1 MKNYILFTTVSL
13 LAMACNKKE
22 TGADTPKVL
31 LKESYEVSIA
41 GLYPEGLD
49 FDIKSEKFVF
59 GSIYKGAV
67 YSLNIKG
74 ELDTYASNSN
84 LIAATGIFTDEVR
97 NRLIVANSDLGASQ
111 KSASSSSGGSVASI
125 EVYDLSTKAL
135 LKHVDLKG
143 LTPGAGAFA
152 NDITVDQSGNIY
164 ITDSFS
170 PVIYKVDLNYIP
182 SIFAKNDL
190 FQPAPNAFG
199 LNGIVFHPDGYIL
212 VAKTDNSKLFK
223 IPLSN
228 PSSVTEVSGF
238 TCSFPDGLEWSKDNE
253 LVAVENGLGMGKVF
267 TFSTSDNWS
276 SANKVK
282 ESTVG
287 KDNFPTAVTLTSEGS
302 IYVVNSE
309 LGKLLSGDATEVNF
323 TIHKVN

>member
-1 MKNYILFTTVSL
+1 MAVAL
-13 LAMACNKKE
+13 LAMACNKKKQTE
-22 TGADTPKVL
+22 AEKPKVS
-31 LKESYEVSIA
+31 LKENYEVNSA

-49 FDIKSEKFVF
+49 FDTKSGKFVF

-74 ELDTYASNSN
+74 ELETYASNNN
-84 LIAATGIFTDEVR
+84 LVAATGIFTDEVR
-97 NRLIVANSDLGASQ
+97 NRLIVANSDLGTSQ

-135 LKHVDLKG
+135 LKHVDLKS

-152 NDITVDQSGNIY
+152 NDITVDLSGNIY

-170 PVIYKVDLNYIP
+170 PVIYKVDLNYTP

-199 LNGIVFHPDGYIL
+199 LNGIVYHADGYFL
-212 VAKTDNSKLFK
+212 VSKTDNSKLFK
-223 IPLSN
+223 ISLSN
-228 PSSVTEVSGF
+228 PTAVSEVRGF
-238 TCSFPDGLEWSKDNE
+238 TCSYPDGLEWNKDNE
-253 LVAVENGLGMGKVF
+253 LVAVENGLGLGKVF
-267 TFSTSDNWS
+267 TFSSSDNWS
-276 SANKVK
+276 SAKKVK

-302 IYVVNSE
+302 IYVVNSK
-309 LGKLLSGDATEVNF
+309 LGKLLSGDATEANF
-323 TIHKVN
+323 TIQKVN